1 MGEPVREPAGRP
13 RRARRRRRRA
23 EPAVPPT
30 PGEVVV
36 PGRQVGPAAIGPD
49 EVVVPGRPV
58 GPGEVAVPSGVVED
72 ERRAFID
79 VPRRVEEDV
88 VERPRRRPFN
98 LGPLAVFAVAFVF
111 LLAAAVSVA
120 ATQVT
125 SSRVA
130 PWLSMAYSVAAVVCT
145 LTAMLM
151 AP

>member
-1 MGEPVREPAGRP
+1 VSERMPEPPRRAGRRP
-13 RRARRRRRRA
+13 RRRDRVA
-23 EPAVPPT
+23 PPV
-30 PGEVVV
+30 PGEVG
-36 PGRQVGPAAIGPD
+36 PG

-58 GPGEVAVPSGVVED
+58 GPGEVAVPDDVV
-72 ERRAFID
+72 RHRAFID
-79 VPRRVEEDV
+79 VPRGVEEDV

-111 LLAAAVSVA
+111 LLAAAASVA

-125 SSRVA
+125 SSQVA

-145 LTAMLM
+145 LTALLM